1 MDKDTA
7 IRSFVDKRPESLG
20 VYGYGSGVFKQV
32 GYSLK
37 SHPQIDV
44 ILLVDDLREWHQQN
58 LKMNSSDYSIMGRI
72 HVNINDLDK
81 LKGYNK
87 INYYSHIKDGNLYFK
102 YGVMEEKDFIS
113 FLSTWRSIFVAG
125 RFHKPTLEI
134 KGNDKEHRAIEEN
147 RRQAMFVAALLSPPI
162 VYKKEFLKTVCNLS
176 YIGSIRMNIAE
187 NPHKV
192 ENIVNGCM
200 DDLASLYDM
209 NLPFISFIDN
219 DRIFISHRIAMAH
232 VKELPLYLVIYLYKN
247 VYDFSSLEDIRT
259 GIVAFF
265 TERNKVEEYRQFMD
279 GISTNGIVRS
289 VPYVLSKVKK
299 RIIKQ

>member
-7 IRSFVDKRPESLG
+7 IRNFIEKRPETLG

-37 SHPQIDV
+37 AKPQIDV
-44 ILLVDDLREWHQQN
+44 ILLVDDLREWHQEN
-58 LKMNSSDYSIMGRI
+58 LRMNSRDYSIMGRI
-72 HVNINDLDK
+72 HANITNLNK

-87 INYYSHIKDGNLYFK
+87 INYYSHIKDGNLFFK
-102 YGVMEEKDFIS
+102 YGVMEEGDFIS

-134 KGNDKEHRAIEEN
+134 KGNDRERRTIEEN
-147 RRQAMFVAALLSPPI
+147 RRQAMFVAALLSPMI
-162 VYKKEFLKTVCNLS
+162 VYKKDFLRTVCNLS

-192 ENIVNGCM
+192 DNIVNGCIEKLANIYNM
-200 DDLASLYDM
+200 D
-209 NLPFISFIDN
+209 LPFITFLDN
-219 DRIFISHRIAMAH
+219 DRIIISHKVAMAH
-232 VKELPLYLVIYLYKN
+232 VKELPLYLVTYLYEN
-247 VYDFSSLEDIRT
+247 GYDFNSLEDIRS
-259 GIVAFF
+259 GIITFF